1 MPIVFA
7 DDKKKAIQ
15 PSLDK
20 VFAAVKE
27 APFFFFFSFFSAINM
42 QKNEHTFFIKTVCR
56 DPGEAL
62 HRGIDLNMK
71 KTD

>member
-20 VFAAVKE
+20 VFEAVKE
-27 APFFFFFSFFSAINM
+27 ALFFFFFFFSAINM
-42 QKNEHTFFIKTVCR
+42 QKNEHPFFIKTVCR